1 MGKGTR
7 GFAGLCRTQ
16 LRTGALCRQGLS
28 AAQTLPGEPQGE
40 RWERRGAEEAGPL
53 STASKPTAL
62 QWDPDARLSLR
73 LVAWVSLTPLPALS
87 LLGPGGE
94 GLIPGPTLFPW
105 PGSLSTHEQN
115 LHSKPSP
122 PSRERVSALL
132 RVAVVSGR
140 VWA

>member
-62 QWDPDARLSLR
+62 QWDPDTRLSQW
-73 LVAWVSLTPLPALS
+73 LVAWVSRLCQPYRYWDQVVRAS
-87 LLGPGGE
+87 SLGPPSSHGQARCQHTNRTCTRSRH
-94 GLIPGPTLFPW
+94 LPPGR
-105 PGSLSTHEQN
+105 GSQPCL
-115 LHSKPSP
+115 
-122 PSRERVSALL
+122 
-132 RVAVVSGR
+132 G
-140 VWA
+140 